1 MTEKEKK
8 QWADF
13 QKALKI
19 CKQDELKDQLKDS
32 YIKFLEGILER
43 LDEKKD
49 IMTEETVHVTER

>member
-19 CKQDELKDQLKDS
+19 CKQDQLKDQLKDS

>member
-19 CKQDELKDQLKDS
+19 CKQDQLKDQLKDS
-32 YIKFLEGILER
+32 YIKFLEGILGR

-49 IMTEETVHVTER
+49 IMTEETVHITER

>member
-19 CKQDELKDQLKDS
+19 CKQDELKDRLKDS
-32 YIKFLEGILER
+32 YIDFLEGVLGR
-43 LDEKKD
+43 LDEKKGAD
-49 IMTEETVHVTER
+49 ETTGN

>member
-19 CKQDELKDQLKDS
+19 CKNDQLKDQLKDS

>member
-19 CKQDELKDQLKDS
+19 CKQDQLKDQLKDS

-49 IMTEETVHVTER
+49 IMTEETVHVTQR

>member
-1 MTEKEKK
+1 MTEKEKE
-8 QWADF
+8 QWAVF

-19 CKQDELKDQLKDS
+19 CKQDELKDRLKDS

-49 IMTEETVHVTER
+49 IMTEETIHVTER

>member
-19 CKQDELKDQLKDS
+19 CKQDQLKDQLKDS

-49 IMTEETVHVTER
+49 IMTEETVHVTWQ

>member
-19 CKQDELKDQLKDS
+19 CKQDQLKDQLKDS
-32 YIKFLEGILER
+32 YIKFLEGILGR

-49 IMTEETVHVTER
+49 IMTEETVHVTQR